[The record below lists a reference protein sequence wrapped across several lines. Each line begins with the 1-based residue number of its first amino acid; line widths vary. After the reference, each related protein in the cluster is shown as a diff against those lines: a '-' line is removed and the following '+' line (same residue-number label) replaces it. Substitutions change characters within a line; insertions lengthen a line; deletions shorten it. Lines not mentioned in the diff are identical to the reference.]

1 MSWQNAAQSGDD
13 TDRSETLFL
22 ALTRPALVWG
32 CPIEAV
38 IVNVC
43 VTLLAGMILSAPVW
57 YRAPFIYWAM
67 CVPVHLIIRG
77 VTSWD
82 YHGFRTLRLWLETT
96 GIGRTT
102 LAGLPNQALR
112 SSRDIA
118 TSV

>member
-1 MSWQNAAQSGDD
+1 MDGDD
-13 TDRSETLFL
+13 PDRREILFL

-57 YRAPFIYWAM
+57 YRAPFFYWAM
-67 CVPVHLIIRG
+67 CVPVHLIIQR
-77 VTSWD
+77 VISWD

-102 LAGLPNQALR
+102 LAGLPTQHSRTATECA
-112 SSRDIA
+112 SS
-118 TSV
+118 V

>member
-1 MSWQNAAQSGDD
+1 MSADD
-13 TDRSETLFL
+13 TDRREILFL
-22 ALTRPALVWG
+22 ALTRPALLWG

-38 IVNVC
+38 IVNVG

-57 YRAPFIYWAM
+57 YRAPFFYWAM
-67 CVPVHLIIRG
+67 CVPVHLIIQR
-77 VTSWD
+77 VISWD

-102 LAGLPNQALR
+102 LAGLPTHPAR
-112 SSRDIA
+112 SSKEVP